1 VEDVAFQFHHRDSTP
16 FAGHSGSL
24 VEKPNLSSAV
34 MLEGWL
40 RCLCSNHKGIQQIEE
55 EIERL
60 QQLVEQVKATI
71 HSEEELES
79 GEPKRSVPRKYTAKK
94 AVPKKKAVVAV
105 QPKRRGRP
113 KKSAEP
119 TDA

>member
-1 VEDVAFQFHHRDSTP
+1 MFVQQSQ
-16 FAGHSGSL
+16 GY
-24 VEKPNLSSAV
+24 
-34 MLEGWL
+34 
-40 RCLCSNHKGIQQIEE
+40 IQQIEE

-60 QQLVEQVKATI
+60 QRLLEQVRATI
-71 HSEEELES
+71 HSEEVLES

-94 AVPKKKAVVAV
+94 AVAKKKAAVAA

-113 KKSAEP
+113 KKSAES

>member
-1 VEDVAFQFHHRDSTP
+1 
-16 FAGHSGSL
+16 
-24 VEKPNLSSAV
+24 
-34 MLEGWL
+34 
-40 RCLCSNHKGIQQIEE
+40 
-55 EIERL
+55 
-60 QQLVEQVKATI
+60 VKATI
-71 HSEEELES
+71 HSEEELEG
-79 GEPKRSVPRKYTAKK
+79 GEPKRSVRRKYTAKK